1 MSLFPGVALVTGA
14 GSGMMLPVAACCAL
28 TRRVWYGQIAI
39 SFAVEGCDKIAILDK
54 NVEGMAET
62 EAQVRATRPSPD
74 LEVLAI
80 KVDIRQEQEIL
91 DAMALVVKH
100 FSRID
105 YAVNCAGIFC
115 LTKPSHELET
125 SEFDNIMSTNLRGL
139 WIGSREEIKQMMQQ
153 DPLPTH
159 DGRPGCRGSI
169 VNIASN
175 LGIVSKDGTPAYNAS
190 KTAIVSITRSDAIDY
205 SPHNIR
211 VNCVC
216 PGIIDTP
223 MVADMPDDAPGVL
236 IAPMKRKGRPQ
247 EVADAVLF
255 LASAKASFIQ
265 GTSLTVDGGYVIN

>member
-1 MSLFPGVALVTGA
+1 
-14 GSGMMLPVAACCAL
+14 
-28 TRRVWYGQIAI
+28 
-39 SFAVEGCDKIAILDK
+39 
-54 NVEGMAET
+54 MAET

-190 KTAIVSITRSDAIDY
+190 KTAIVSITS
-205 SPHNIR
+205 
-211 VNCVC
+211 
-216 PGIIDTP
+216 TP